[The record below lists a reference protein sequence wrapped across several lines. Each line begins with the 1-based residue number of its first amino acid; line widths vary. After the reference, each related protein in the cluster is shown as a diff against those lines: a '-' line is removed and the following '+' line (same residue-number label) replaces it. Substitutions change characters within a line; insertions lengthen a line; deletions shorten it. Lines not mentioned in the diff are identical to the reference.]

1 MGRHWEGG
9 PASRLSC
16 PTNLLQRLAAGT
28 CRAVTLLHPELV
40 QVGKYPL
47 STMFGM
53 CSCFLLICFACQRQF
68 ALLVHQELAGSHF
81 DEDQRLRAEAE
92 LAKIPDSDP
101 ATPDSQAV

>member
-1 MGRHWEGG
+1 MTRVARLHTPSL
-9 PASRLSC
+9 PAGAGFGSRS
-16 PTNLLQRLAAGT
+16 R
-28 CRAVTLLHPELV
+28 RATVSPHPRLV

-92 LAKIPDSDP
+92 LAKAADPTPD
-101 ATPDSQAV
+101 APDSQVV